1 MKTTRTPQNYCRT
14 CHYRMDAASS
24 ATKPDEIPDAGSVSL
39 CMKCGELSIFNEDL
53 TLRAPTE
60 QELIN
65 IQRSLTWPEIE
76 RHRMAIRWMQDKI
89 ARGELPPFYD
99 DRVNGKKQP

>member
-1 MKTTRTPQNYCRT
+1 MKTTRTPKTYCRT

-24 ATKPDEIPDAGSVSL
+24 IKPNEIPDAGSVSL
-39 CMKCGELSIFNEDL
+39 CMKCGELSIFNGDL
-53 TLRAPTE
+53 TLRAPTQ

-76 RHRMAIRWMQDKI
+76 RYRIAIRWMRDKI
-89 ARGELPPFYD
+89 KRGEFPPFYE
-99 DRVNGKKQP
+99 DRVSKKQP